1 MSYEFDGVYFE
12 LIIKDMD
19 KFEEFTEL
27 LEQIDGTAYMP
38 NSLTL
43 EALGYAD
50 YYWKNKEEVE
60 AKYPNVDYIKIKR
73 SGCYKWKNMQ
83 EWLNIFNKYCLGDV
97 VFEGESGEL
106 VTVSFNDK
114 ENYEISVQRYKEVP
128 IEEWGEQFCDC
139 YFCEPR
145 YKIRHSVLHAEWI
158 VIDTWK
164 EDCMVRIFKDFRNEA
179 KAKLEAE
186 EFCKKINEC
195 SNKGLEKYENSKQ
208 ILQNKD
214 IPK

>member
-1 MSYEFDGVYFE
+1 MSYEFEGVYFE

-50 YYWKNKEEVE
+50 YYWQNEEAVE
-60 AKYPNVDYIKIKR
+60 TKYPNFSYIKINR
-73 SGCYKWKNMQ
+73 PGLYKWRNIQ
-83 EWLNIFNKYCLGDV
+83 EWLNIFNKYCLGDI

-106 VTVSFNDK
+106 VAVSFSDRK
-114 ENYEISVQRYKEVP
+114 NYEISIQRYKEVP

-139 YFCEPR
+139 YFPEPR
-145 YKIRHSVLHAEWI
+145 YKIKHSVLHAEWN
-158 VIDTWK
+158 VIDTW
-164 EDCMVRIFKDFRNEA
+164 EEGCVVRIFKDFRNEA

-186 EFCKKINEC
+186 QYCKKINEE
-195 SNKGLEKYENSKQ
+195 GL
-208 ILQNKD
+208 
-214 IPK
+214 